1 MVAYRIRLMF
11 ERKWKKGG
19 GGLQKNE
26 RDKKEDGGKVK
37 GTYFAF
43 HVLQTEQLKLSKSK
57 LHNGTKT

>member
-1 MVAYRIRLMF
+1 MR
-11 ERKWKKGG
+11 ETRKRSEGG
-19 GGLQKNE
+19 RE
-26 RDKKEDGGKVK
+26 VK